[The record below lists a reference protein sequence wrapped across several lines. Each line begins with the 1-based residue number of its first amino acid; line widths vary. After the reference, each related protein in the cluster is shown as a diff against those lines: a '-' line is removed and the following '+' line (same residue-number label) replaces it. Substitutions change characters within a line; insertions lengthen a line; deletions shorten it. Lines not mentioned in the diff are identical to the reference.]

1 RSRPADQNR
10 DRTPNESVCQLSSK
24 SGLTPAVII
33 VRSETQTQF
42 HVVQFVVDVL
52 DLAAQVIPVEAP
64 SLIFP
69 IDAIHFSGNVSNF
82 AARAPIGPVSSHL
95 PLHMREHAVD
105 MVDLGCCP
113 VVSRRRVLRTLV
125 VTVFVLLVRKSRNAS
140 QTQSEHND

>member
-33 VRSETQTQF
+33 VRSETQTQL
-42 HVVQFVVDVL
+42 HVVQIVVNVL
-52 DLAAQVIPVEAP
+52 ELAAQVIPAEAP

-82 AARAPIGPVSSHL
+82 AARAPIGPVSSNL
-95 PLHMREHAVD
+95 PMHMPDHAAD
-105 MVDLGCCP
+105 MVDMGCCP
-113 VVSRRRVLRTLV
+113 VASRGQ
-125 VTVFVLLVRKSRNAS
+125 LL
-140 QTQSEHND
+140 